1 MKPSIDTLPLFPVI
15 NKLLIA
21 FLKRLSPDDWK
32 RQTVARKWVIK
43 DVAAHLLDGN
53 LRKIAGYRDNWR
65 ITPGKPVNSYNELVD
80 YLNEINNEWVIA
92 AKRLS
97 PQLITELLEK
107 TNDEVYAVLE
117 NLDPFGKA
125 VHSVAWAG
133 ESESYNWFHI
143 AREYTEVFIHQQQMR
158 DAVNDQSLLTAELYH
173 PFLNIFIQALPFTYR
188 DMQAKENSM
197 LKFTITGE
205 GGGSWFLKKEN
216 NKWIIVTEE
225 KTNII
230 AETIIDGRVA
240 WKLFSKSVRKED
252 IQGSFEIKG
261 NYVLGEKI
269 LDMVSVMA

>member
-1 MKPSIDTLPLFPVI
+1 MKPPIDILPLFPLI
-15 NKLLIA
+15 NNQLIA
-21 FLKRLSPDDWK
+21 FLKSLSPEDWK

-53 LRKIAGYRDNWR
+53 FRKIAGYRDNWR
-65 ITPGKPVNSYNELVD
+65 ITPGKPVSNYKELVD
-80 YLNEINNEWVIA
+80 YLNEINNEWVMA

-125 VHSVAWAG
+125 VYSVAWAG
-133 ESESYNWFHI
+133 ESESPNWFHI

-158 DAVNDQSLLTAELYH
+158 NAVNDQTLLTTELYH
-173 PFLNIFIQALPFTYR
+173 PFLNIFMQALPYTYK
-188 DMQAKENSM
+188 DMQAKENTL

-205 GGGSWFLKKEN
+205 GGGSWFLKREN
-216 NKWIIVTEE
+216 QKWIIATEE
-225 KTNII
+225 KENII
-230 AETIIDGRVA
+230 AETTIDGTVA
-240 WKLFSKSVRKED
+240 WKLLSKSVRKED

-261 NYVLGEKI
+261 NYMLGEKI